1 MKRYVIGDIH
11 GRYKALIEVLQKA
24 NFDYNTDKLIVLGD
38 IVDGG
43 TKTYEVI
50 EELLKINNLVYV
62 LGNHDEWFIKHI
74 SGNWLNEIWIQQG
87 GANTLKSYGAKV
99 NQARFISEQSEIDL
113 RNMVVPITHQNFLNK
128 GMMFYVEDN
137 MVFVH
142 GGLNPAI
149 PKIESQSN
157 KDLLW
162 DRNIINYA
170 EKNKILNY
178 DKVFIGHTTTQFKD
192 NIMHPLKFNNLI
204 MMDCGA
210 GWNGKLAIMNIDTEE
225 YYLSKQQIAL
235 K

>member
-24 NFDYNTDKLIVLGD
+24 NFDYENDQLIVLGD

-43 TKTYEVI
+43 KQTYEVI

-74 SGNWLNEIWIQQG
+74 SGKWLNEIWIQQG
-87 GANTLKSYGAKV
+87 GANTLRSYGANV
-99 NQARFISEQSEIDL
+99 TEGRIISEESIIDTS
-113 RNMVVPITHQNFLNK
+113 NIMIPITHQEFFNNGK
-128 GMMFYVEDN
+128 YYYEYNN
-137 MVFVH
+137 MLFVH

-162 DRNIINYA
+162 DRSIIYYA
-170 EKNKILNY
+170 QKKKILNY
-178 DKVFIGHTTTQFKD
+178 DKIFIGHTSTQFQN
-192 NIMHPLKFNNLI
+192 NIMYPLKFNNLI